1 MKKNTMTSV
10 ERQSAWERCRYWQQ
24 AEIVEQTKKNQN
36 FAKEENHDHD
46 FKNINNHDHD
56 LAAKK
61 NKLRYSSEQKH
72 DGKALFRIVN
82 QDPDFVLAI
91 SWGLWPQALFNAC
104 QTYGV
109 PRVREAIHLVKAY
122 TGVKNPAAYCMA
134 VIKNPP
140 VSKCSK

>member
-10 ERQSAWERCRYWQQ
+10 ERQAVWDRCRYWQQ
-24 AEIVEQTKKNQN
+24 AEVVEQTDKNKN
-36 FAKEENHDHD
+36 FCNKENHDHEL
-46 FKNINNHDHD
+46 KNINNHDHD
-56 LAAKK
+56 LIIKK
-61 NKLRYSSEQKH
+61 NKTRQPTEKKH
-72 DGKALFRIVN
+72 DGKTLFRIVN
-82 QDPDFVLAI
+82 QDPDFVMAI

-109 PRVREAIHLVKAY
+109 PRVREAIRLVKAY

-140 VSKCSK
+140 VANGSK